1 MNRHPRSSRHLKR
14 TRLTEEKGQA
24 KQKTDPGGN
33 RTNLESRTFKDP
45 LIHILRLENIIAIK
59 PGPMSCKS
67 MLLKDKKKVWRI
79 KIIIVKNCIL
89 KAWSIELKMSSRMW
103 NLKNLYILKRWALYG
118 PSWTLERV
126 NRKWEGGSGNTQR
139 QQQRISQRW
148 RKTESL
154 HWKDRPDTQHN
165 GWEHTCT

>member
-67 MLLKDKKKVWRI
+67 MQSKDKKKSEG
-79 KIIIVKNCIL
+79 L
-89 KAWSIELKMSSRMW
+89 KL
-103 NLKNLYILKRWALYG
+103 
-118 PSWTLERV
+118 
-126 NRKWEGGSGNTQR
+126 
-139 QQQRISQRW
+139 
-148 RKTESL
+148 
-154 HWKDRPDTQHN
+154 
-165 GWEHTCT
+165 